1 MRMMK
6 KIGIVLTVL
15 AILAGYL
22 VIGAA
27 APFIF
32 QKKVSNEAAYSG
44 KLSIHD
50 VNTQAHE
57 RAMLLETNESALTER
72 IRLLNQAQSEII
84 MTTFDMRPGESTKD
98 VACVLLKKAEE
109 GIHIRILV
117 DGISGFLRM
126 EGEPLFYALSSHPN
140 IEMKLYN
147 PINVLLPWKTQGR
160 MHDKYI
166 MVDETAYILG
176 GRNMFDYFVGNY
188 PTAYRSFDREVL
200 VYLPDGSAGEQD
212 SFTQL
217 KQYFEKMW
225 EGDVC
230 KPFHD
235 SEKLAERKSVS
246 EAAAELRER
255 YTSLRE
261 QQPQL
266 FDEYDYTAN
275 TYETENIQLISNP
288 TGIYGKE
295 PVVFYQLTDLMQQAE
310 KRVIIHTPYIV
321 CNTYMY
327 SRLKMVTQAVPDTR
341 ILYNS
346 VANGDNFVASSDY
359 LYNKRDIIETGA
371 QLYEYNGGNSYH
383 GKSVVIDD
391 DISIIGS
398 YNFDMRST
406 YVDTELMLMIKS
418 KPLTEELSG
427 YMEVYEANSNHVLT
441 EDTYDENDRK
451 EPPEVPAGKMF
462 LHRGAGLLFQLFR
475 YII

>member
-1 MRMMK
+1 MRMMR
-6 KIGIVLTVL
+6 KIWIVLTVIAL
-15 AILAGYL
+15 LAGYL
-22 VIGAA
+22 ILGAI
-27 APFIF
+27 APFVI
-32 QKKVSNEAAYSG
+32 QKSIRDETPYAG
-44 KLSIHD
+44 KISIHD

-72 IRLLNQAQSEII
+72 IRLLNHAKSEII
-84 MTTFDMRPGESTKD
+84 MTTFDMRPGESTQD
-98 VACVLLKKAEE
+98 VACVLLKKADE
-109 GIHIRILV
+109 GVHIRILV

-147 PINVLLPWKTQGR
+147 PVNVLLPWKTQGR

-166 MVDETAYILG
+166 MVDEMAYILG

-200 VYLPDGSAGEQD
+200 VYLPDGAAREQD

-217 KQYFEKMW
+217 KQYFETMW
-225 EGDVC
+225 VDEVC
-230 KPFHD
+230 TPFHD
-235 SEKLAERKSVS
+235 NEKLSERKSVS
-246 EAAAELRER
+246 ETVTKLRER
-255 YTSLRE
+255 YNALRE
-261 QQPQL
+261 KQAEL
-266 FDEYDYTAN
+266 FEVYDYTAN

-321 CNTYMY
+321 CNSYMY
-327 SRLKMVTQAVPDTR
+327 SRLKMVTQAVPETK

-359 LYNKRDIIETGA
+359 LYNKQDIIDIGA

-383 GKSVVIDD
+383 GKSVVIDE

-418 KPLTEELSG
+418 RPLTEELAG
-427 YMEVYEANSNHVLT
+427 YMDAYEQNSCHVLT
-441 EDTYDENDRK
+441 EDTYDKNDMK
-451 EPPEVPAGKMF
+451 EPPQVPSGKML